1 MSPASAF
8 PLKTEKTAKV
18 KAAQRRGLAS
28 YPKETYIASLAGV
41 CIIAS
46 LVLRYAVHAQP
57 LAWSI
62 PLWLT
67 LAAGGLPL
75 LFDLGRRIAAR
86 EFGSDLLAGL
96 SVITAVLVGEYLV
109 GAIVVLMLSG
119 GTALEHY
126 ASRRA
131 SAVLDALARRM
142 PHVAHRKT
150 DGGLVDV
157 ALNEVAVGDT
167 LVVLPHEL
175 CPVDGAVV
183 AGHGV
188 MDESYLTGE
197 PFRISK
203 TPGAEVLSG
212 AVNGETALTI
222 VASKLAVDSRYA
234 RIMQVMRASEQNR
247 PAMRRVADRLG
258 AWYTP
263 LAVAVALA
271 GWLASGDPDR
281 FLAVIVIAT
290 PCPLL
295 IAIPVAVIGGIA
307 LSARRGI
314 IIKNPA
320 MLERIDSCRTII
332 FDKTGT
338 LTYGKPSLTGIE
350 CAGGFSEEEVLRA
363 AASLEIYSRHPLAA
377 AIVEAA
383 RARGLRLDDVSR
395 VSEKPGE
402 GLRGQVGGASVLITG
417 REKVTGNAV
426 AASLPRAETGLEC
439 LVFLNDAFA
448 GAFRFHDQPRTETHS
463 FVGHLKPRHSVHRV
477 MLVSGDRESEVRHFA
492 GQVGIAEVHSG
503 KSPEEKVEI
512 VREEARRAR
521 TLFVGDGINDAPAMQ
536 AATVG
541 VAFGGANEIT
551 SEAADAVVLE
561 PSLSKVDELMHIGR
575 RMRTIGLQSA
585 VGGMALSMIG
595 MIAAATGHLEPLA
608 GAVAQEIIDLVAV
621 LNAVRVSILT
631 EDLTDF

>member
-8 PLKTEKTAKV
+8 PLKTEKTANV
-18 KAAQRRGLAS
+18 EAAEKPGLVS

-41 CIIAS
+41 CIVAS
-46 LVLRYAVHAQP
+46 LALRYAAHAPP
-57 LAWSI
+57 LVWSI

-96 SVITAVLVGEYLV
+96 SVITAVAVGEYLV
-109 GAIVVLMLSG
+109 GAIVVLMFSG
-119 GTALEHY
+119 GAALEQY

-142 PHVAHRKT
+142 PHVAHRKR
-150 DGGLVDV
+150 DSGLVDV
-157 ALNEVAVGDT
+157 ALDEVAVGDT

-263 LAVAVALA
+263 LAVGVALA
-271 GWLASGDPDR
+271 GWLASGDPER

-307 LSARRGI
+307 LSAGRGI

-338 LTYGKPSLTGIE
+338 LTYGRPSLTGIE
-350 CAGGFSEEEVLRA
+350 CASGFSEDDVLRA
-363 AASLEIYSRHPLAA
+363 AASLEVYSRHPLAA

-383 RARGLRLDDVSR
+383 RARSLKLEDVSR

-402 GLRGQVGGASVLITG
+402 GLRGLVDGKNVRITG
-417 REKVTGNAV
+417 RQKVAGV
-426 AASLPRAETGLEC
+426 ALGAELSLPGTGLEC
-439 LVFLNDAFA
+439 LVFLNDVYA

-477 MLVSGDRESEVRHFA
+477 MLVSGDRESEVRYFA
-492 GQVGIAEVHSG
+492 GLVGIAEVYSG

-541 VAFGGANEIT
+541 VAFGQTNEIT

-575 RMRTIGLQSA
+575 RMRAIGLQSA
-585 VGGMALSMIG
+585 VGGMALSMFG
-595 MIAAATGHLEPLA
+595 MLAAATGHLAPLT

-621 LNAVRVSILT
+621 LNAVRVSMPT